1 MNAKSD
7 KLSFYTLRAILK
19 GIKYLLW
26 TLVIGLGFTLIQT
39 TALIFTTNQ
48 LVIDVGINNDNHID
62 TLNLGDGDLFLNKG
76 SLVFKS
82 SNFLDKVLLKHV
94 YGYYD
99 FLPSLFNFSICLILL
114 LIIRNI
120 EVNSPYSLKIAK
132 KIQWI
137 GLLYITFG
145 FISILVS
152 LYTHFK
158 VIEFSNKMLPQF
170 STLRNDMSGIIVG
183 IFILILAFIYRVGVH
198 FQEENKL
205 TI

>member
-1 MNAKSD
+1 M
-7 KLSFYTLRAILK
+7 I
-19 GIKYLLW
+19 
-26 TLVIGLGFTLIQT
+26 
-39 TALIFTTNQ
+39 
-48 LVIDVGINNDNHID
+48 IDVGLNNQAKTS
-62 TLNLGDGDLFLNKG
+62 TLNLGDGDLVLNKG
-76 SLVFKS
+76 SLLFNS

-120 EVNSPYSLKIAK
+120 EIKSPYSLKIAK

-137 GLLYITFG
+137 GFLYITFG
-145 FISILVS
+145 FISILIS
-152 LYTHFK
+152 LYTHFRA
-158 VIEFSNKMLPQF
+158 IQFSNEILPQF
-170 STLRNDMSGIIVG
+170 TNLRNDMSGIIIG
-183 IFILILAFIYRVGVH
+183 IFILILAFIYRVGIN